1 MSTRTS
7 VLAACMVALALLV
20 GATAIAQTSEFP
32 EGLTRAFQSVGQSI
46 LGENNFFATKHP
58 PNPST
63 PATLVVHTT
72 EYPPNPSVWN
82 VYDGAG
88 RTYLRI
94 TVYNGQVVIEND
106 TSIKTQDPIELCS
119 ACGFENPPLPQPD
132 IR

>member
-7 VLAACMVALALLV
+7 VVAACIIALALLV
-20 GATAIAQTSEFP
+20 GATVIAQTSNFP

-46 LGENNFFATKHP
+46 LGENNFFATKLP
-58 PNPST
+58 PNPLT

-72 EYPPNPSVWN
+72 EHPPNPFVWN
-82 VYDGAG
+82 VYDSAG

-94 TVYNGQVVIEND
+94 TVYNGQVTIEND

-119 ACGFENPPLPQPD
+119 ACGFENPPLPD
-132 IR
+132 TR